1 MDPSAPDDPGFQA
14 PDPTDTPLRD
24 VSESVAGGAEGQFR
38 ATEGSRIQCLT
49 CREEAPAEAYH
60 AEHAARLEGASD
72 PADMVMVVP
81 VTCPNCGAQGS
92 MVLGY
97 GPNASAEDADALSAM
112 ERH

>member
-1 MDPSAPDDPGFQA
+1 MDATRNDQA
-14 PDPTDTPLRD
+14 PESSNPTDTPLLA
-24 VSESVAGGAEGQFR
+24 VSESLSGSGDEGQFR

-49 CREEAPAEAYH
+49 CREEAPAEAYR
-60 AEHAARLEGASD
+60 ATDAARLEGASD

-81 VTCPNCGAQGS
+81 VTCPDCGATGS
-92 MVLGY
+92 LILGY